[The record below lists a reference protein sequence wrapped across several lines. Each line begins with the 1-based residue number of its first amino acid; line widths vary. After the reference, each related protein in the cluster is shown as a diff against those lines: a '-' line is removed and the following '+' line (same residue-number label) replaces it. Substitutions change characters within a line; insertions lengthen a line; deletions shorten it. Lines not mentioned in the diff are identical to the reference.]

1 MTERAVAAAVW
12 LDRHR
17 ELEAELVQERLGSTR
32 GLAAVRLG
40 EDR

>member
-1 MTERAVAAAVW
+1 MTEWAAVAAVW

-17 ELEAELVQERLGSTR
+17 ELEAELVREQLGSIQ